1 MNYGYID
8 LFAEYLGLED
18 FSDKTIKS
26 YVGALRDFEQWLL
39 RVKAIKDI
47 RIIAFKEIKDYRE
60 SLIDKYAP
68 ATVNQKLCAIKT
80 FFRFMLERKI
90 IDADPSK
97 NIKIQKISN
106 NIKSQYLTRSETL
119 AIMNRAKLMGKKP
132 YAILMIMLKLGLR
145 PSEVAAIRLNSVH
158 LKSDPTLII
167 KNSKR
172 NKSRYVPIPPDTV
185 VAIQEWLEIRNASTK
200 VYHQR
205 SDYLFTSERGEQL
218 GVRGIQRIIEN
229 IARKEHIKLYCSRLR
244 CTFANDLIQEANIP
258 INILSALL
266 GHENISVTGRYIH
279 ASQVDVR
286 KFVDKLS
293 EI

>member
-1 MNYGYID
+1 MSYRYIE
-8 LFAEYLGLED
+8 LFVEFLEFGD

-26 YVGALRDFEQWLL
+26 YVGALQDFEQWLL

-60 SLIDKYAP
+60 SIIHKYAP
-68 ATVNQKLCAIKT
+68 ATINQKLCAIKA
-80 FFRFMLERKI
+80 FFRFLHERKI
-90 IDADPSK
+90 IDTDPSK
-97 NIKIQKISN
+97 NIKIQKISS

-132 YAILMIMLKLGLR
+132 FAILMIMLKLGLR

-167 KNSKR
+167 KNTKR
-172 NKSRYVPIPPDTV
+172 NKSRYVPIPADTV
-185 VAIQEWLEIRNASTK
+185 LAIQEWLEIRNASTK
-200 VYHQR
+200 AYHQR
-205 SDYLFTSERGEQL
+205 SDYLFTSERGERL
-218 GVRGIQRIIEN
+218 GERGIQRIIEN
-229 IARKEHIKLYCSRLR
+229 IARKEHIKLYCTRLR

-266 GHENISVTGRYIH
+266 GHEKISTTGRYIS

-286 KFVDKLS
+286 KFINKLS